1 MEEIIFLLAL
11 NRIMNYDCK
20 KAAALIE
27 YAGSASALFSMG
39 SGELTDALGK
49 RYGFISELSNRCH
62 LKWAEEEFK
71 WAGSKGVHILTPY
84 DPNGG
89 YPQYLLE
96 CNDRP
101 IIIYKIGPA
110 DLNCRQ
116 IISIVGTRRSTRYG
130 EQMCG
135 KILYQIREMGLSP
148 VIVSGLAFGIDI
160 CAHRAAVENGFA
172 TVAVSACGPDKIYPA
187 SHTTDARKIAKT
199 GAIITEFPRG
209 TEGLKLNFL
218 RRNRIIA
225 GISQATI
232 VIESSEKGGA
242 MITASLAHSYSREV
256 FALPGKVSD
265 LTSIGCNLLISKNI
279 ATIIYSIEDMVE
291 KLGWI
296 ESGSSNRSY
305 HIGDRRDIQP
315 QINFENSDEEKI
327 LVTLRLESELHID
340 ELSNK
345 TGLNI
350 SSLSA
355 TLLKMEMNGIVMRLP
370 GERYT
375 PL

>member
-27 YAGSASALFSMG
+27 YAGSASALFSIG
-39 SGELTDALGK
+39 SSELTDALGK
-49 RYGFISELSNRCH
+49 RYRFISELSNKNH

-71 WAGSKGVHILTPY
+71 WATSKGVHILTPY
-84 DPNGG
+84 DPDGG

-101 IIIYKIGPA
+101 IILYKIGPA
-110 DLNCRQ
+110 DLNNRQ
-116 IISIVGTRRSTRYG
+116 TVSIVGTRRSTRYG

-135 KILYQIREMGLSP
+135 KILYQIREMGISP
-148 VIVSGLAFGIDI
+148 IIVSGLAFGIDI
-160 CAHRAAVENGFA
+160 CAHRAAIENNFA

-242 MITASLAHSYSREV
+242 MLTASLAHSYSREV
-256 FALPGKVSD
+256 FALPGRVSD
-265 LTSIGCNLLISKNI
+265 PSSTGCNLLISKNI
-279 ATIIYSIEDMVE
+279 ATIIYSAEDMVE
-291 KLGWI
+291 KLGWR
-296 ESGSSNRSY
+296 EPGSSNKSD
-305 HIGDRRDIQP
+305 HTGEWKEIQP
-315 QINFENSDEEKI
+315 QINFQNGDEEKI
-327 LVTLRLESELHID
+327 LVTLRLGSELHID
-340 ELSNK
+340 ELSTMTN
-345 TGLNI
+345 LNI

-355 TLLKMEMNGIVMRLP
+355 ALLKLEMSGIIMRLP

-375 PL
+375 LL